1 MFDSLRIA
9 ATGMSASRQMMDV
22 ISENIANANTTNTI
36 DGQPY
41 KRKDVLI
48 SSKPLNDPEDQG
60 ILTVSFDEEFENQLS
75 GAQVVGVK
83 QDNTGFRKVYDPNNP
98 NADKDGYV
106 TLPNVNV
113 VEEMAKMIQAS
124 RMYEANLSVVESIK
138 TMATKALESIQ
149 QQQ

>member
-9 ATGMSASRQMMDV
+9 ASGMSASRQMMDV
-22 ISENIANANTTNTI
+22 IAENIANANTTTTI
-36 DGQPY
+36 NGEPY
-41 KRKDVLI
+41 KRKDILI
-48 SSKPLNDPEDQG
+48 SSKPLNDPEEEG
-60 ILTVSFDEEFENQLS
+60 ILTVSFSEELENQLTA
-75 GAQVVGVK
+75 AQVVGIK
-83 QDNTGFRKVYDPNNP
+83 QDNSGFRKVYDPNNP

-138 TMATKALESIQ
+138 SMATKALETIQ
-149 QQQ
+149 QQ

>member
-9 ATGMSASRQMMDV
+9 ATGMSVSRQMMDV
-22 ISENIANANTTNTI
+22 IAENIANANTTTTI

-48 SSKPLNDPEDQG
+48 SSKPLNDPEDEG

-149 QQQ
+149 QQ